1 MKKSI
6 KKSSGLFLI
15 LVLCCISIIGNSQD
29 LKLSKKEQKEARKA
43 ERLKE
48 YEVLGTLLE
57 SRKFVFEGTRKQ
69 NKEGMIVTINP
80 ALNFVRFDSLK
91 INMNLERMGDE
102 WMPNVT
108 LLKNNQPMSGNIS
121 HWELLKN
128 SKKLNY
134 YLILRSTPD
143 YPSMGSFNFT
153 MRINADKSAVVRLN
167 VGRKSDFN
175 EFHGYIKAL

>member
-1 MKKSI
+1 MNKSI
-6 KKSSGLFLI
+6 KKISGLFLI
-15 LVLCCISIIGNSQD
+15 LILCCISIIGNSQD
-29 LKLSKKEQKEARKA
+29 LKLNNKEQKEAMKA
-43 ERLKE
+43 ARLRE
-48 YEVLGTLLE
+48 YEALGTLLE
-57 SRKFVFEGTRKQ
+57 SRKFVFEATRKQ
-69 NKEGMIVTINP
+69 NKEGLIVSINP
-80 ALNFVRFDSLK
+80 ALNFVRFDSVR

-108 LLKNNQPMSGNIS
+108 LLRNAELMRGNIS

-143 YPSMGSFNFT
+143 YPGMGTFNFT
-153 MRINADKSAVVRLN
+153 MRINADKSTAVRLN